1 MKFLKNQTLSDLTIQ
16 LMIPSQKETF
26 SIFNKIFQLIKRKL
40 LRHRF
45 IKFGAVGASGTVV
58 NLIMLHINQE
68 IILRNI
74 NPFETRL
81 KLSLALAIFLATI
94 NNYLWN
100 RMWTWNDRKRK
111 GGYGFLIQ
119 MGQYFLAC
127 GLAISLQY
135 LFTIIFSR
143 FIHYLIANIISIIL
157 AAIFVYIL
165 NDIWTFAMR
174 RY

>member
-1 MKFLKNQTLSDLTIQ
+1 
-16 LMIPSQKETF
+16 MISSEKELF
-26 SIFNKIFQLIKRKL
+26 SIFNRIFQSPIRKL

-45 IKFGAVGASGTVV
+45 IKFGTVGASGTVV
-58 NLIMLHINQE
+58 NLVMLHINQE
-68 IILRNI
+68 ILLRDI
-74 NPFETRL
+74 SPIETRL
-81 KLSLALAIFLATI
+81 KLSLAGAIFLATI

-100 RMWTWNDRKRK
+100 RIWTWKDRRRK
-111 GGYGFLIQ
+111 GGYGFFIQ

-143 FIHYLIANIISIIL
+143 IIHYLIANIISIIL
-157 AAIFVYIL
+157 AAIFVYII